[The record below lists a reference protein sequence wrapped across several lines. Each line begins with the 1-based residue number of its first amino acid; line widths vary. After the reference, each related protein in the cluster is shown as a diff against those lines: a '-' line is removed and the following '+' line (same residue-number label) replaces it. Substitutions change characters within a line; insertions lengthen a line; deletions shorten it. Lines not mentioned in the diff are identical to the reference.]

1 MKNKEIVALA
11 KKIAAQEKI
20 LQKPDLSSEEKQKA
34 EMEIM
39 KLCSKVKN
47 FEDMLEV
54 DEKVQEFLTK

>member
-1 MKNKEIVALA
+1 MKNKEIIALA
-11 KKIAAQEKI
+11 KKIAAQEEI

-34 EMEIM
+34 ETEIIR
-39 KLCSKVKN
+39 LCSKVKN